1 MKVNQ
6 VKVMEELLQCCSG
19 QGFTNSLLCIMLVS
33 FGLSCS
39 SPKEIEGVKAK
50 PSIVILY
57 VDDLGYADVGSY
69 GAIGVETP
77 HIDNLARKGMKFT
90 DAHSTAA
97 TCTPSRFSLLTGK
110 HAFRNK
116 AAILPGDAP
125 LLIRPGTPTLPSMLQ
140 KAGYKTAVVGKWHL
154 GLGNGQL
161 NWNKSIE
168 PGPNEVGFD
177 YSFLIPATGD
187 RVPTVYVENHQVV
200 GLDPQDPIAVSYTK
214 KIGNEP
220 TGLSH
225 PELLKVEADTQH
237 SATIVNGVS
246 RIGYMIGGKAAYWK
260 DEEFADLLT
269 QKAQAFMK
277 ENKDKPFFLYYSFH
291 DIHVPRVPHPRFS
304 GSSEMGARG
313 DAIAQVDWVTGEI
326 VKTLEALGI
335 ADNTLIIF
343 TSDNGPV
350 LDDGYEDEAAE
361 LVGAHNP
368 SGPFRGGKYSAYEAG
383 TRVPTIT
390 YWPGVIDAGE
400 SDALLSQID
409 LFASLA
415 SLLGEEM
422 EPQAAPDSKD
432 MLQAWLGKSDVGRD
446 VLIEEAFVL
455 ALRKGDWKYIAPGL
469 EAPDWLK
476 NKDIESGLK
485 DEPQLFNLAEDK
497 KEQNNLASVYPAK
510 VKEMATLLQA
520 IRENETSR

>member
-1 MKVNQ
+1 MKVNP
-6 VKVMEELLQCCSG
+6 VNVLKEFLQYDKG
-19 QGFTNSLLCIMLVS
+19 VINALLCILLLS
-33 FGLSCS
+33 FGFSCS
-39 SPKEIEGVKAK
+39 PSKEVKEVKVK
-50 PSIVILY
+50 PNIVILY

-69 GAIGVETP
+69 GAIGVQTP
-77 HIDNLARKGMKFT
+77 HIDRLAGKGMKFT

-110 HAFRNK
+110 YAFRNK

-140 KAGYKTAVVGKWHL
+140 KAGYETAVVGKWHL

-161 NWNKSIE
+161 NWNESIE

-200 GLDPQDPIAVSYTK
+200 GLDSQDPIAVSYAE

-225 PELLKVEADTQH
+225 PALLKVAADTQH

-246 RIGYMIGGKAAYWK
+246 RIGYMTGGKAARWK
-260 DEEFADLLT
+260 DEEFPDVLT

-304 GSSEMGARG
+304 GSSEMGPRG

-326 VKTLEALGI
+326 VKTLEELGI
-335 ADNTLIIF
+335 AENTLIVF

-350 LDDGYEDEAAE
+350 LDDGYEDGAAE
-361 LVGAHNP
+361 LIGEHNP

-400 SDALLSQID
+400 SNALVSQID
-409 LFASLA
+409 LYASLA
-415 SLLGEEM
+415 SLVGGDM

-432 MLQAWLGKSDVGRD
+432 MLPVWMGKSGVGRD
-446 VLIEEAFVL
+446 VMIEEAFVL

-469 EAPDWLK
+469 EAPEWLK
-476 NKDIESGLK
+476 NKDIESGLTN
-485 DEPQLFNLAEDK
+485 EPQLFNLAQDK
-497 KEQNNLASVYPAK
+497 EEQYNVASAHPAK
-510 VKEMATLLQA
+510 VKEMAALLQSIKENG
-520 IRENETSR
+520 IRQ